1 MYCNRRNEISG
12 VHRSHSFHSISDSKS
27 ELNTKCSLHTQ
38 VRLRS
43 NRCPLCAAAKA
54 KKQCRTGLG
63 NGVAKANTHG
73 ASVTASCQGEK
84 ENSLSG
90 TMNEFLNN
98 STEDILTDAG
108 EDGIEEVSLDPKWAE
123 ALREISIRLANKKA
137 EQVNRSPP
145 NDEKDDVSLS
155 SFETHTF
162 RKIFAESKEQLPRLC
177 FSNAHHQDVHSP
189 SSQRLE
195 SLSKAT
201 DFGTDVTFLES
212 VNLCHSLGSE
222 SLVTLS
228 LASGHT
234 EESCSSSVATR
245 MQPSPLTSSSA
256 SHSANSPISVMNTKA
271 LSPDHNHDDK
281 SLQEE
286 DDNIDYFENS
296 SFMAIPKTYSDV
308 KIANPV
314 TPTSTAGQSS
324 SPESLLARQE
334 SSSSMVDQLNDNS
347 CNKAKFNNRIES
359 PTDDSDDAE
368 ITTRSS
374 PTVVKSPAKAHP
386 SFFCAL
392 VNNSRCRSRTP
403 SSRSKSRSRYHVG
416 VGETERRC
424 HGEKGS
430 EHAKELG
437 HSSPPQAQTAELHEA
452 EPQSE
457 QCKPDPKTESQPVVA
472 ETPEKTAYRNELQG
486 SREPFTHP
494 LYKLGDLARDEDMI
508 VFSVSRRR
516 RIRRQWCKGDKSKK
530 NTDSLSSDD
539 SDNEDSHCNRIQ
551 QVISELRHLDAA
563 FGEFE
568 LFVSF
573 AFVVSFDY
581 FPISFVRVSP

>member
-1 MYCNRRNEISG
+1 MYCNRRNEISN
-12 VHRSHSFHSISDSKS
+12 RSHSFHSISDSKS
-27 ELNTKCSLHTQ
+27 ELNTKCILHTQ

-63 NGVAKANTHG
+63 NGVATANTHG
-73 ASVTASCQGEK
+73 ASVTASCRGEK

-90 TMNEFLNN
+90 TILNN

-108 EDGIEEVSLDPKWAE
+108 EDGIEKVSLHPKWAE

-137 EQVNRSPP
+137 EQVCKSPAPDPP

-155 SFETHTF
+155 SFETHNF
-162 RKIFAESKEQLPRLC
+162 RKIFAESKEQLPRLG
-177 FSNAHHQDVHSP
+177 FSNAHHRQGVHSP
-189 SSQRLE
+189 LSQRLE
-195 SLSKAT
+195 LLSKAT
-201 DFGTDVTFLES
+201 DFGTDITFLES

-222 SLVTLS
+222 SLATLS
-228 LASGHT
+228 LACGHT
-234 EESCSSSVATR
+234 EESCFSSVATR
-245 MQPSPLTSSSA
+245 MPHSPLTSSSA
-256 SHSANSPISVMNTKA
+256 SHGANSPISVMNAKA

-286 DDNIDYFENS
+286 DVNSDYLEKS
-296 SFMAIPKTYSDV
+296 SFMAIPKTYSEV
-308 KIANPV
+308 KTANPV

-324 SPESLLARQE
+324 SPESLLARQK
-334 SSSSMVDQLNDNS
+334 SSSSTVDQLDDNS
-347 CNKAKFNNRIES
+347 CNKTKFNNRIES
-359 PTDDSDDAE
+359 PTDDSVDEE
-368 ITTRSS
+368 ITARSS
-374 PTVVKSPAKAHP
+374 PTKAVVKSPAKAHP

-416 VGETERRC
+416 VDETERRC

-437 HSSPPQAQTAELHEA
+437 HSPPPQAQTAKLP
-452 EPQSE
+452 PQSE
-457 QCKPDPKTESQPVVA
+457 QCKPDPQTEPQPVVA
-472 ETPEKTAYRNELQG
+472 ETPEKAAYRNESRG

-508 VFSVSRRR
+508 VFSVTRRR
-516 RIRRQWCKGDKSKK
+516 RSRRQWCKRDKSKK

-539 SDNEDSHCNRIQ
+539 SDNEDSHCNRTQ
-551 QVISELRHLDAA
+551 QAISELRHLDAA

-573 AFVVSFDY
+573 AYVVSFEY
-581 FPISFVRVSP
+581 F